1 MVKEVITSF
10 EAANR
15 VEELSFRTDGVA
27 ETLEILAER
36 DTTSTSSVL
45 WMLAEILREQIK
57 DYEQLTQDLMETYR
71 VQIGIKK

>member
-15 VEELSFRTDGVA
+15 VEEISFRTDGVV
-27 ETLEILAER
+27 ETLEMLAER
-36 DTTSTSSVL
+36 DTTSTSSIQ
-45 WMLAEILREQIK
+45 WMLAEILRGQISE
-57 DYEQLTQDLMETYR
+57 YEQLTQDLLETYR

>member
-15 VEELSFRTDGVA
+15 VEEISFRTDGVV
-27 ETLEILAER
+27 ETLEMLAER
-36 DTTSTSSVL
+36 DTTSTSTVL
-45 WMLAEILREQIK
+45 WMLVDILRDQIK
-57 DYEQLTQDLMETYR
+57 GYEQLTQDLMETYR

>member
-15 VEELSFRTDGVA
+15 VEELSFRTDGVVQ
-27 ETLEILAER
+27 TLEILAER
-36 DTTSTSSVL
+36 DTTSTSTVL
-45 WMLAEILREQIK
+45 WMLVDILRDQIK
-57 DYEQLTQDLMETYR
+57 GYEQLTQDLLETYR